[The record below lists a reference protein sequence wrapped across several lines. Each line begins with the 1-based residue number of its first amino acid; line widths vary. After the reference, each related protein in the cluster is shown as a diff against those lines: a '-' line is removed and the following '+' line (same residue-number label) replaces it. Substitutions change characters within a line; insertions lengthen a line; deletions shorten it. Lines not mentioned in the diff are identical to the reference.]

1 MLYKPK
7 ARRDAF
13 IILYQWDV
21 KGEPIEKL
29 TEEYIT
35 TNNVKLYERRRYV
48 RKLVD
53 AFTKHAVDIDKMIG
67 DFSEK
72 WDIDRV
78 GFIERNVLRVALAE
92 LLYISPKNLKPVVND
107 YIKIAQKYAG
117 RSCAKFVNG
126 ILGRVLREKL
136 SKQE

>member
-13 IILYQWDV
+13 LILYQWDM
-21 KGEPIEKL
+21 KGEPVEKL

-35 TNNVKLYERRRYV
+35 TSNIKLYERRRYT
-48 RKLVD
+48 RKLVNT
-53 AFTKHAVDIDKMIG
+53 FTSHAVDIDKLIG
-67 DFSEK
+67 DLSEK

-107 YIKIAQKYAG
+107 YVKIAQKYAG
-117 RSCAKFVNG
+117 RKCAKFVNG
-126 ILGRVLREKL
+126 ILGRVLKEKL
-136 SKQE
+136 SIQE